1 MFYVSLL
8 LVLLFQVTTAPQ
20 RPTTA
25 PATQPATQPAAVAAP
40 FDEGPLRIQLMAMRE
55 ERLHVIEPSP
65 MMSGM
70 ESNLQMRAHLQ
81 GERVRQIS
89 RYGNLILTELV
100 DDTGQSLIDEKT
112 YAGVDTSLM
121 RPMTLPPER
130 LATTPLTLSVRTNV
144 AARAA
149 RTLKLLRGTVHVIL
163 ADKTD
168 KLTIDNPMQ
177 YYGKDIEDARL
188 KEYGIV
194 IHVVSYDQLK
204 APPPTPQSIVL
215 QFKAKPNNVRQV
227 AFSDGTLRP
236 IRARD
241 SSTVTLADEPC
252 TLYSLEDGAFT
263 DETQLVLDV
272 HPTIEDIQ
280 LPLKVENL
288 ELP

>member
-40 FDEGPLRIQLMAMRE
+40 FDEGPLRIQLMAIRE
-55 ERLHVIEPSP
+55 ERLTVTEPAP
-65 MMSGM
+65 MTSGM
-70 ESNLQMRAHLQ
+70 ESNFQMRAHLQ

-130 LATTPLTLSVRTNV
+130 LATTPLTLGVRTNV

-149 RTLKLLRGTVHVIL
+149 RTLKLRGTVRVIL
-163 ADKTD
+163 ADKTE

-177 YYGKDIEDARL
+177 YYGKDVEDARL
-188 KEYGIV
+188 REYGIV
-194 IHVVSYDQLK
+194 IHVVSHDQLK

-215 QFKAKPNNVRQV
+215 QFKAKPNNIRQV
-227 AFSDGTLRP
+227 AFSDGTMRP
-236 IRARD
+236 IRTRD

-280 LPLKVENL
+280 LPFEVQNL